1 MKQLTIYMAA
11 IAMILSACNSG
22 GYKKNNASA
31 TNEAAANSDK
41 PEGQN
46 PSPSRNK
53 QKIILEQIPVNKT
66 PAYENWDKKIIKN
79 AFIRIELKNYAVF
92 NQSIHTSLKDFGA
105 YISEEEQNQAH
116 DQKTNK
122 VTIKVPVEQ
131 FENLINSLENDSTTV
146 IEKKISSEEVGGD
159 LVDTQSRIETK
170 KQLREKYLGLLKDAK
185 NMKEILGVQQEINGV
200 QESIESASGRVKYL
214 THQSAYSTVHLQYF
228 QNMQTGVPAESQ
240 SGYLVRLGNSFY
252 ASISVIGDLF
262 VLIVILWPVILG
274 VLIAL
279 IIWKKRKINLAKSQ

>member
-1 MKQLTIYMAA
+1 MQPYQFIFEDSEILVVNKSSGIPSQSDNNNTPSLLE
-11 IAMILSACNSG
+11 ILSQERPNIYLIHRLDQRVSG
-22 GYKKNNASA
+22 LIIFAKTEHSA
-31 TNEAAANSDK
+31 TQLN
-41 PEGQN
+41 
-46 PSPSRNK
+46 
-53 QKIILEQIPVNKT
+53 
-66 PAYENWDKKIIKN
+66 
-79 AFIRIELKNYAVF
+79 
-92 NQSIHTSLKDFGA
+92 KDFQTRNITKKYRA
-105 YISEEEQNQAH
+105 IVA
-116 DQKTNK
+116 NK
-122 VTIKVPVEQ
+122 PVET
-131 FENLINSLENDSTTV
+131 EAKLTHW
-146 IEKKISSEEVGGD
+146 
-159 LVDTQSRIETK
+159 
-170 KQLREKYLGLLKDAK
+170 LLKDAK